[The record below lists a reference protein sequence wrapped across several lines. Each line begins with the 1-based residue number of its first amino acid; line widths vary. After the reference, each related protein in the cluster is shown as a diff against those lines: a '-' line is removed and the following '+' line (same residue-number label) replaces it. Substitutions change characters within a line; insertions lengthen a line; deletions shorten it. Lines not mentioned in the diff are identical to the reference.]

1 MREQAVELFLTWLV
15 EEKNCTDNTIAA
27 YRNDLGQFLGFLAS
41 SASVEAWAD
50 VTEAGIRAYREA
62 LKAREYAPAT
72 AARKMASVR
81 SFFHYLL
88 LVEILD
94 DAPTLKVT
102 TDAPE
107 RRSPE
112 QLPRQAARRLWDSVP
127 GDAPLDLRDR
137 ALVALVAG
145 AGLKTGQV
153 VGLDLEDVDLQGRA
167 GTIWLQGRRGR
178 EQVLAL
184 SSVVVSDLGRYVR
197 EGRPRLAVGE
207 GGTVVARAPL
217 FLNARGQRLSRQGL
231 WMVIKRRGEE
241 ADLGQGA
248 SSRALRGVCKD
259 GRTGFSLPPMPLAQP
274 AVSQQ
279 RSFDC
284 G

>member
-1 MREQAVELFLTWLV
+1 MHEQAIDSFLAWLV
-15 EEKNCTDNTIAA
+15 EEKNCTENTIVA

-41 SASVEAWAD
+41 SATVEAWAD
-50 VTEAGIRAYREA
+50 VTDADVRAHREA

-72 AARKMASVR
+72 VARKMASVR

-88 LVEILD
+88 LTEALD
-94 DAPTLKVT
+94 DDPTVRVA

-112 QLPRQAARRLWDSVP
+112 QLPHQAARHLWDSVS
-127 GDAPLDLRDR
+127 GDVPLDLRDR

-167 GTIWLQGRRGR
+167 GTIRLQGRRGQ
-178 EQVLAL
+178 EQALAL
-184 SSVVVSDLGRYVR
+184 LPAVVAELARYMH

-207 GGTVVARAPL
+207 EETTVARAPL
-217 FLNARGQRLSRQGL
+217 FLNARGKRLSRQGL
-231 WMVIKRRGEE
+231 WLVIQRRGEE
-241 ADLGQGA
+241 AGLGQGV
-248 SSRALRGVCKD
+248 SPRALRGVCKD
-259 GRTGFSLPPMPLAQP
+259 G
-274 AVSQQ
+274 
-279 RSFDC
+279 
-284 G
+284 